1 MKKFKSL
8 ASTLIKK
15 KNLVL
20 TITVVTAISLGIL
33 TGCGA
38 YTNSN
43 AKGDPLMPSTTVESV
58 VETEDETETTTQKPE
73 ETTTQKPDEA
83 KDEKTERQNQDA
95 DPTEATTQETNDT
108 KPSTQH
114 TNQSTE
120 PTTQAHVHNFKS
132 ETYYTTETQTIHHD
146 AVTHTVHHDAITHQE
161 TTYTTETQDVEHS
174 GYACSCCGSCYESRS
189 AAQNCCGV
197 GYSDWIWTTTET
209 VQVPYTE
216 TVVDQAA
223 YDETVTDK
231 PAWDEKVEV
240 QVAHTREVCS
250 CGATK

>member
-8 ASTLIKK
+8 ASTHIRKIAILLVISTLSSTILCSCGDD
-15 KNLVL
+15 KN
-20 TITVVTAISLGIL
+20 
-33 TGCGA
+33 
-38 YTNSN
+38 
-43 AKGDPLMPSTTVESV
+43 STQIEE
-58 VETEDETETTTQKPE
+58 ETE

-83 KDEKTERQNQDA
+83 KDEKTEHQNQDV

-108 KPSTQH
+108 KPSTQP
-114 TNQSTE
+114 TNQSSE
-120 PTTQAHVHNFKS
+120 STTQAHVHNFKP

-146 AVTHTVHHDAITHQE
+146 AVTHTVHHDAVTHQE
-161 TTYTTETQDVEHS
+161 TKYKTETIERDGYMCDDGAFFENMADAARYADEHLLGWCS
-174 GYACSCCGSCYESRS
+174 GMK
-189 AAQNCCGV
+189 
-197 GYSDWIWTTTET
+197 TET

>member
-8 ASTLIKK
+8 ASTHIRKIAILLVISTLSSTILCSCGDD
-15 KNLVL
+15 KN
-20 TITVVTAISLGIL
+20 
-33 TGCGA
+33 
-38 YTNSN
+38 
-43 AKGDPLMPSTTVESV
+43 STQIEE
-58 VETEDETETTTQKPE
+58 ETE
-73 ETTTQKPDEA
+73 ETTTQKPDEV

-95 DPTEATTQETNDT
+95 DPTEATTQQSDDT

-114 TNQSTE
+114 TNQSAE
-120 PTTQAHVHNFKS
+120 PTTQAHVHNYNKT
-132 ETYYTTETQTIHHD
+132 ETYYTTETQTVHHD
-146 AVTHTVHHDAITHQE
+146 AKTHTVHHDAVTHQE
-161 TTYTTETQDVEHS
+161 TKYKTETIGRDGYLCGDGTFFEDEVAAARYADEHLL
-174 GYACSCCGSCYESRS
+174 GYCS
-189 AAQNCCGV
+189 
-197 GYSDWIWTTTET
+197 WTQTET

-231 PAWDEKVEV
+231 PAWDETVEV

>member
-8 ASTLIKK
+8 ASTHIRKIAIL
-15 KNLVL
+15 LV
-20 TITVVTAISLGIL
+20 ISTL
-33 TGCGA
+33 
-38 YTNSN
+38 
-43 AKGDPLMPSTTVESV
+43 PSTILCSCGDDKNSTQIET
-58 VETEDETETTTQKPE
+58 ETEDETETTTQKPE

-95 DPTEATTQETNDT
+95 DPTEATTQQSNDT

-120 PTTQAHVHNFKS
+120 PTTQAHVHNFKP

-146 AVTHTVHHDAITHQE
+146 AVTHTVHHDAVTHQE
-161 TTYTTETQDVEHS
+161 TKYKTETIERDGYLCDDRAFFENEVDAANYADEHLL
-174 GYACSCCGSCYESRS
+174 GYCS
-189 AAQNCCGV
+189 
-197 GYSDWIWTTTET
+197 WTQRET

-240 QVAHTREVCS
+240 QVPHTREVCS